1 MSTAAAS
8 QPIKLPAVLDFAAAE
23 SFLHTMTG
31 AVQQEDG
38 VRVDASEVKALTFS
52 CVQILLAAM
61 KDCGDRLMIERPSD
75 EFLRTFKELALDGL
89 LEPSLAKGPNG
100 EKYLDWVS
108 QPQTDA
114 VAAPAEAAPHA
125 PAMPDVAQDAT
136 PESTVEVRA
145 IEVPTVDVVDA
156 SAAPAEE
163 SLPPPAPVAEQAS
176 ATDDFEEAT
185 MSKRIL
191 TIDDSRTIRDML
203 MLTLSGAGF
212 NVSQANDGQEGIDV
226 LDKETF
232 DVVITDINMP
242 NKDGYDVIRAM
253 RANPAHKGVPILV
266 LTTEADTE
274 KRQIARDAGATGWMV
289 KPFDPERLVATV
301 RKVAP

>member
-8 QPIKLPAVLDFAAAE
+8 PPIKLPAVLDFAAAE
-23 SFLHTMTG
+23 SFLHTMTD
-31 AVQQEDG
+31 ATHQEDG
-38 VRVDASEVKALTFS
+38 VRLDASEVRAITFS

-75 EFLRTFKELALDGL
+75 EFLRTFNELALDAL
-89 LEPSLAKGPNG
+89 LEPSLAK
-100 EKYLDWVS
+100 DSVS
-108 QPQTDA
+108 QAEAMP
-114 VAAPAEAAPHA
+114 APAEDA
-125 PAMPDVAQDAT
+125 PASSSIASVPTPSPVEAT
-136 PESTVEVRA
+136 PVEAQA
-145 IEVPTVDVVDA
+145 IEVPVVDVAPA
-156 SAAPAEE
+156 SAAPADEP
-163 SLPPPAPVAEQAS
+163 SPPPEPLPEQVS
-176 ATDDFEEAT
+176 ATDDFEEAA

-203 MLTLSGAGF
+203 MVTLSGAGF
-212 NVSQANDGQEGIDV
+212 NVQQANDGQEGIDV

-242 NKDGYDVIRAM
+242 KKDGYDVIRAM

-274 KRQIARDAGATGWMV
+274 KRQIAREAGATGWMV

-301 RKVAP
+301 RKVTP

>member
-8 QPIKLPAVLDFAAAE
+8 PPIKLPAVLDFAAAE

-31 AVQQEDG
+31 AVQQDDD
-38 VRVDASEVKALTFS
+38 VRLDASEVRAITFS

-75 EFLRTFKELALDGL
+75 EFLRTFNELALGAL

-108 QPQTDA
+108 QPQANTAA
-114 VAAPAEAAPHA
+114 VPAEEAPETSSPAA
-125 PAMPDVAQDAT
+125 
-136 PESTVEVRA
+136 VEVRT
-145 IEVPTVDVVDA
+145 IEVPAVDVAPA
-156 SAAPAEE
+156 SAAPADEA
-163 SLPPPAPVAEQAS
+163 SPPPEPLPEQVS
-176 ATDDFEEAT
+176 ATDDFEEAA

-203 MLTLSGAGF
+203 MVTLSGAGF
-212 NVSQANDGQEGIDV
+212 NVQQANDGQEGIDV

-242 NKDGYDVIRAM
+242 KKDGYDVIRAM

-274 KRQIARDAGATGWMV
+274 KRQIAREAGATGWMV

>member
-8 QPIKLPAVLDFAAAE
+8 PPIKLPAVLDFAAAE

-31 AVQQEDG
+31 AVQQDDD
-38 VRVDASEVKALTFS
+38 VRLDASEVRAITFS

-75 EFLRTFKELALDGL
+75 EFLRTFNELALDAL

-108 QPQTDA
+108 QPQANAAA
-114 VAAPAEAAPHA
+114 VPAEEAPETPSPAA
-125 PAMPDVAQDAT
+125 
-136 PESTVEVRA
+136 VEVRT
-145 IEVPTVDVVDA
+145 IEVPAVDVAPA
-156 SAAPAEE
+156 SAAPADEP
-163 SLPPPAPVAEQAS
+163 LPPPEPLPEQVS
-176 ATDDFEEAT
+176 ATDDFEEAA

-203 MLTLSGAGF
+203 MVTLSGAGF
-212 NVSQANDGQEGIDV
+212 NVQQANDGQEGIDV

-242 NKDGYDVIRAM
+242 KKDGYDVIRAM

-274 KRQIARDAGATGWMV
+274 KRQIAREAGATGWMV

>member
-8 QPIKLPAVLDFAAAE
+8 PPIKLPAVLDFAAAE
-23 SFLHTMTG
+23 SFLHTMTD
-31 AVQQEDG
+31 ATHQEDG
-38 VRVDASEVKALTFS
+38 VRLDASEVRAITFS

-75 EFLRTFKELALDGL
+75 EFLRTFNELALDAL
-89 LEPSLAKGPNG
+89 LEPSLVKDAKTGPNG

-108 QPQTDA
+108 QPQANTAA
-114 VAAPAEAAPHA
+114 VPAEEAPETPGPAA
-125 PAMPDVAQDAT
+125 
-136 PESTVEVRA
+136 VEVRT
-145 IEVPTVDVVDA
+145 IEVPAVDVAPA
-156 SAAPAEE
+156 SAAPADE
-163 SLPPPAPVAEQAS
+163 PPPPPEPLPEQLS
-176 ATDDFEEAT
+176 ATDDFEEAP

-203 MLTLSGAGF
+203 MVTLSGAGF
-212 NVSQANDGQEGIDV
+212 NVQQANDGQEGIDV

-242 NKDGYDVIRAM
+242 KKDGYDVIRAM

-274 KRQIARDAGATGWMV
+274 KRQIAREAGATGWMV

>member
-1 MSTAAAS
+1 MSTATAS
-8 QPIKLPAVLDFAAAE
+8 PPIKLPAVLDFAAAE
-23 SFLHTMTG
+23 SFLQTMTG
-31 AVQQEDG
+31 AVQEEDG
-38 VRVDASEVKALTFS
+38 VRLDASDVRAITFS

-61 KDCGDRLMIERPSD
+61 KDCGDRMIIERPSE
-75 EFLRTFKELALDGL
+75 EFLRTFNELALDEL

-108 QPQTDA
+108 QPQA
-114 VAAPAEAAPHA
+114 GAAAAPAEEAPAAQDA
-125 PAMPDVAQDAT
+125 PAMQDT
-136 PESTVEVRA
+136 TVEVRT
-145 IEVPTVDVVDA
+145 IEVPTVDVVSA
-156 SAAPAEE
+156 SAVPAEE
-163 SLPPPAPVAEQAS
+163 SPPPPAPVAEQAS

-232 DVVITDINMP
+232 DCVITDINMP

>member
-8 QPIKLPAVLDFAAAE
+8 PPIKLPAVLDFAAAE
-23 SFLHTMTG
+23 SFLHTMTE
-31 AVQQEDG
+31 AVQQDDI
-38 VRVDASEVKALTFS
+38 RLDASEVRAITFS

-61 KDCGDRLMIERPSD
+61 KDCGDRLMIERPSE
-75 EFLRTFKELALDGL
+75 EFLRTFNELALDAL

-108 QPQTDA
+108 QPQA
-114 VAAPAEAAPHA
+114 NVAAMPAEDAPETA
-125 PAMPDVAQDAT
+125 PA
-136 PESTVEVRA
+136 VEVRT
-145 IEVPTVDVVDA
+145 IEVPAVDVA
-156 SAAPAEE
+156 PPSAAPADEL
-163 SLPPPAPVAEQAS
+163 SPPPKPLPEQVS
-176 ATDDFEEAT
+176 ATDDFEEAA

-203 MLTLSGAGF
+203 MVTLSGAGF
-212 NVSQANDGQEGIDV
+212 NVQQANDGQEGIDV
-226 LDKETF
+226 LNTETF

-242 NKDGYDVIRAM
+242 KKDGYDVIRAM

-274 KRQIARDAGATGWMV
+274 KRQIAREAGATGWMV

>member
-8 QPIKLPAVLDFAAAE
+8 PPIKLPAVLDFAAAE
-23 SFLHTMTG
+23 SFLHTMTD
-31 AVQQEDG
+31 AIQQDDI
-38 VRVDASEVKALTFS
+38 RLDASEVRAITFS

-61 KDCGDRLMIERPSD
+61 KDCGDRLMIEQPSD
-75 EFLRTFKELALDGL
+75 EFLRTFNELALDAL
-89 LEPSLAKGPNG
+89 LEPSLVKDAKTGPNG

-108 QPQTDA
+108 QPQANTAA
-114 VAAPAEAAPHA
+114 VPAEEEPE
-125 PAMPDVAQDAT
+125 T
-136 PESTVEVRA
+136 PSPVVVEVRT
-145 IEVPTVDVVDA
+145 IEVPAVDVAPA
-156 SAAPAEE
+156 SAAPADEP
-163 SLPPPAPVAEQAS
+163 SPPPEPLPEQVS
-176 ATDDFEEAT
+176 ATDDFEEAA

-203 MLTLSGAGF
+203 MVTLSGAGF
-212 NVSQANDGQEGIDV
+212 NVQQANDGQEGIDV

-242 NKDGYDVIRAM
+242 KKDGYDVIRAM

-274 KRQIARDAGATGWMV
+274 KRQIAREAGATGWMV

>member
-1 MSTAAAS
+1 MSNSTAS
-8 QPIKLPAVLDFAAAE
+8 PPIKLPAVLDFAAAE

-31 AVQQEDG
+31 AIQHEDG
-38 VRVDASEVKALTFS
+38 VRLDASEVKAITFS
-52 CVQILLAAM
+52 CVQIILAAM
-61 KDCGDRLMIERPSD
+61 KDCGDRLTIERPSE
-75 EFLRTFKELALDGL
+75 EFLRTFNELALGAL
-89 LEPSLAKGPNG
+89 LEPSLAKNEQTGANG

-108 QPQTDA
+108 QSEVGA
-114 VAAPAEAAPHA
+114 AAAPDAPEIEN
-125 PAMPDVAQDAT
+125 PGV
-136 PESTVEVRA
+136 EVRTVEVPA
-145 IEVPTVDVVDA
+145 VDMMPA
-156 SAAPAEE
+156 AAAPAEE
-163 SLPPPAPVAEQAS
+163 PSPPPEPVPEQVS
-176 ATDDFEEAT
+176 ATDDFEEAP

-203 MLTLSGAGF
+203 MVTLSGAGF
-212 NVSQANDGQEGIDV
+212 NVQQANDGQEGIDV

-242 NKDGYDVIRAM
+242 KKDGYDVIRAM
-253 RANPAHKGVPILV
+253 RANPAHKGIPILV

-274 KRQIARDAGATGWMV
+274 KRQIAREAGATGWMV